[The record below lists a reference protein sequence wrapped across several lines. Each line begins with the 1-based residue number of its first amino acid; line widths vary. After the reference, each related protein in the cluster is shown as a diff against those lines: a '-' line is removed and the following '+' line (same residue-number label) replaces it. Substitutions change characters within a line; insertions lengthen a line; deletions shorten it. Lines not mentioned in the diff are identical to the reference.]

1 MVEIFWKQ
9 GDTRS
14 VLKVSSRCFSRL
26 FFISRLPFF
35 LFNPNRPR
43 NVCFKGKKISD
54 FGKGPFS
61 MHEHAHVLENIILV
75 LYHKIGVSGGLL
87 VVKKVS
93 PKAALVGE
101 HIHIGENISIT
112 HILFG
117 LSADTDASKPPS
129 RKRNNSVSRTK
140 MANVRGLRPT
150 EDDAFSFSGGAYLG
164 SYSGKYISRWK
175 KVIFIFYVHNISSGS
190 HPPIG
195 QLGGGDK

>member
-1 MVEIFWKQ
+1 MQ
-9 GDTRS
+9 
-14 VLKVSSRCFSRL
+14 
-26 FFISRLPFF
+26 
-35 LFNPNRPR
+35 
-43 NVCFKGKKISD
+43 
-54 FGKGPFS
+54 
-61 MHEHAHVLENIILV
+61 EHAHVLENIILV
-75 LYHKIGVSGGLL
+75 LYHRIGVSGGLL

-93 PKAALVGE
+93 LKAALVGE
-101 HIHIGENISIT
+101 HIGGNISIT

-129 RKRNNSVSRTK
+129 RKRNNSVSRRK

-150 EDDAFSFSGGAYLG
+150 EDNALSFSGGAHLG